1 MNTSK
6 VRYFPVS
13 LAFRTSK
20 NNEGGYSPPL
30 LLCNKQ
36 FIIKNERNTVS

>member
-20 NNEGGYSPPL
+20 NNEGRLFCP
-30 LLCNKQ
+30 Q
-36 FIIKNERNTVS
+36 IVIKHLI